1 MPIAH
6 PVLSHGVAPAC
17 DNPPSMLA
25 LQLAALL
32 LAAAPQ
38 KLDLVIEHGRVVDGS
53 GSPWFRADVG
63 IQGDRIARMG
73 DLRDVPAKLRIDA
86 RDHVVAPGFIDLLGQ
101 SELTVLVDPRA
112 ESKIRQGITTELT
125 GELGTVAPVRD
136 EILGGLMP
144 WLSLH
149 QIKIDWKDLDG
160 YWKRLRATRP
170 AINLGTMVST
180 GQVRAVVMGQGP
192 EAPTPDQLLRM
203 QIEVQKAMRQGAFGV
218 AAALGYPPARYQTTE
233 ELVLLARSAAK
244 FNGFYATHLRDEG
257 DTVLEAL
264 GEAIQ
269 IGRQASVP
277 VEIWHLKVAGKQNW
291 GRMPEVVQRIAA
303 ARAEGLDVSASVYP
317 YLAGAN
323 MLHADVPDWAQAGGV
338 KQMLDRLRDREQR
351 ARVEKEIAARWK
363 DPSEPER
370 VVILLALT
378 PEAKRYEGKSLAEV
392 GSERATTPAAA
403 LVDLVLLDGGS
414 TQVLRFL
421 ASEFD
426 LREAL
431 RQPWVAIGVDA
442 GADAPDGPLGSE
454 GTHPRAFGSMARLLG
469 TYTRDEKLFTLEEAV
484 RKVTSGVAR
493 RLGITDRG
501 LLRPGMMADIV
512 VLDPAKVKDVATYA
526 RPKQFPEGI
535 ETVLV
540 NGQPVLVDRIRTEAR
555 PGRPLLHPVP
565 DAVR

>member
-1 MPIAH
+1 
-6 PVLSHGVAPAC
+6 
-17 DNPPSMLA
+17 MLA

-38 KLDLVIEHGRVVDGS
+38 KLDLIIEHGRVVDGT

-63 IQGDRIARMG
+63 IRGDRITRMG

-101 SELTVLVDPRA
+101 SELAVLVDPRA

-125 GELGTVAPVRD
+125 GELGTVAPVGE
-136 EILGGLMP
+136 EILGGLGP

-149 QIKIDWKDLDG
+149 HLEIDWKDLDG
-160 YWKRLRATRP
+160 YWKRFRAARP
-170 AINLGTMVST
+170 AINVGSMVST
-180 GQVRAVVMGQGP
+180 GQVRAVVMGQGS

-203 QIEVQKAMRQGAFGV
+203 QVEVQKAMRQGAFGV
-218 AAALGYPPARYQTTE
+218 AAALAYPPTSYQTTD

-244 FNGFYATHLRDEG
+244 FGGFYATHLRSESDA
-257 DTVLEAL
+257 VLQAL
-264 GEAIQ
+264 DEAIEV
-269 IGRQASVP
+269 GRRAGLP
-277 VEIWHLKVAGKQNW
+277 VEVWHLKVADKQNW

-303 ARAEGLDVSASVYP
+303 ARAEGFDVSANVYP

-323 MLHADVPDWAQAGGV
+323 MLHADVPAWAQAGGV
-338 KQMLDRLRDREQR
+338 SAMLARLRDPEQR
-351 ARVEKEIAARWK
+351 ARTEKEIAASWK
-363 DPSEPER
+363 DPSDPER
-370 VVILLALT
+370 VVILLALS
-378 PEAKRYEGKSLAEV
+378 PEAKRYEGKSLADV
-392 GSERATTPAAA
+392 AKERATAPAAA

-426 LREAL
+426 LRVAL
-431 RQPWVAIGVDA
+431 RQPWVGIGVDA
-442 GADAPDGPLGSE
+442 SADAPDGPLGPE

-469 TYTRDEKLFTLEEAV
+469 TYARDEKLFTVEEAV
-484 RKVTSGVAR
+484 RKVTSGAAR

-501 LLRPGMMADIV
+501 ILRPGMMADIV
-512 VLDPAKVKDVATYA
+512 VFDPAKVKDVATYA

-540 NGQPVLVDRIRTEAR
+540 NGTPVLVDGYRTEAR

>member
-1 MPIAH
+1 
-6 PVLSHGVAPAC
+6 
-17 DNPPSMLA
+17 MLA
-25 LQLAALL
+25 LQLAAILA
-32 LAAAPQ
+32 AAAPQ

-73 DLRDVPAKLRIDA
+73 DLREVPAKLRIDA
-86 RDHVVAPGFIDLLGQ
+86 RDHLVAPGFIDLLGQ
-101 SELTVLVDPRA
+101 SELSVLVDPRA

-136 EILGGLMP
+136 EILGGVMG

-149 QIKIDWKDLDG
+149 RIKIDWKDLEG

-170 AINLGTMVST
+170 AINVGTLVST
-180 GQVRAVVMGQGP
+180 AQVRAVVMGQGA
-192 EAPTPDQLLRM
+192 EAPTPEQLLRM

-218 AAALGYPPARYQTTE
+218 AAALEYPPASYQGTE

-244 FNGFYATHLRDEG
+244 FGGFYATHLRNEG
-257 DTVLEAL
+257 DTVLQALDEAVD
-264 GEAIQ
+264 
-269 IGRQASVP
+269 IGRRAGLP
-277 VEIWHLKVAGKQNW
+277 VEIWHLKARGKQNW
-291 GRMPEVVQRIAA
+291 GRMPEVLQRIAA
-303 ARAEGLDVSASVYP
+303 ARAEGLDVSANVYP

-338 KQMLDRLRDREQR
+338 SAMLGRLKDKEQR
-351 ARVEKEIAARWK
+351 ARIEQEITARWK
-363 DPSEPER
+363 DASEPER
-370 VVILLALT
+370 VVILLTLS
-378 PEAKRYEGKSLAEV
+378 PEAKRYEGRSLAEV
-392 GSERATTPAAA
+392 AKERVTSPASA

-414 TQVLRFL
+414 TQVLRFI
-421 ASEFD
+421 ANEFD

-431 RQPWVAIGVDA
+431 RQPWVGIGVDA
-442 GADAPDGPLGSE
+442 SADAPDGPLGPE
-454 GTHPRAFGSMARLLG
+454 GTHPRSFGSMARLLG
-469 TYTRDEKLFTLEEAV
+469 TYAREEKLFSVEEAV
-484 RKVTSGVAR
+484 RKVTSGAAR
-493 RLGITDRG
+493 RLGLTDRG

-512 VLDPAKVKDVATYA
+512 VFDPARVRDVATYA

-540 NGQPVLVDRIRTEAR
+540 NGQPVLVDGIRTETR